1 MRICPHLAGRP
12 SGSTQSHSASPTCA
26 AAGALAC
33 DFFHVDTVT
42 LRRIYMLFFI
52 DIERRKVFL
61 AGVTAN
67 PIGAWVTQ
75 QARNLLI
82 TLEDQGRAVRFRVRD
97 RDAKFVGPFDE
108 VMKSIGARVILTPV
122 RSPRANAFAERFVRT
137 ARSECL
143 DWLLIRGERHLDRV
157 LREFVEHYNNERPHR
172 GTDLE
177 VPIAYSALRKFTN
190 FDRVRRADRLGGLVH
205 QYRVAA

>member
-1 MRICPHLAGRP
+1 
-12 SGSTQSHSASPTCA
+12 
-26 AAGALAC
+26 
-33 DFFHVDTVT
+33 
-42 LRRIYMLFFI
+42 MLIFI
-52 DIERRKVFL
+52 DIERRTVFL

-82 TLEDQGRAVRFRVRD
+82 TLEDQGRTVRFRVRD

-143 DWLLIRGERHLDRV
+143 DWLLIRGELHLDRV

-177 VPIAYSALRKFTN
+177 VSVAYSALRKFTN
-190 FDRVRRADRLGGLVH
+190 FDRGPPSRPARRPGPPVPRR
-205 QYRVAA
+205 RVALRSFPECGRFATVGRVAGLNLAHASPPAQAATLG